1 MDCCISIY
9 SHLDVS
15 NVSKVVVQADLTGV
29 FCQPFH
35 ASCSLFSTVCGSQIR
50 FNLAQKVS
58 NYLRELA
65 LSIDGEKS
73 VLSNF
78 NEDVDEEK

>member
-1 MDCCISIY
+1 MSIY
-9 SHLDVS
+9 SHLDVL
-15 NVSKVVVQADLTGV
+15 NVSKVAVQADLTGV
-29 FCQPFH
+29 FCQLFH

-50 FNLAQKVS
+50 SKLAQELS
-58 NYLRELA
+58 NYLHGLA

-73 VLSNF
+73 VLSSL